1 MPFTPYHL
9 GPTLLIAALVRRLD
23 MAVLLLFG
31 IVLDI
36 EPLLF
41 GLFGGSFV
49 HGFFHSYLGSSL
61 VATLGSVGIWLLWRR
76 VGPFLLFS
84 KVQLKSNRVLLVSA
98 IAGVY
103 SHVFLDSFL
112 YPEMNPLF
120 PFQGNPTYQP
130 ELSSMIYSLSLYSFI
145 AGLSILFVRSPGS
158 WGKIWGKR

>member
-9 GPTLLIAALVRRLD
+9 GPALMITAAIRRLD
-23 MAVLLLFG
+23 MAILLLFS
-31 IVLDI
+31 IILDI

-41 GLFGGSFV
+41 GLFDRGFV

-61 VATLGSVGIWLLWRR
+61 VAVLGSVWIWLLWRR
-76 VGPFLLFS
+76 VGPFLSFF
-84 KVQLKSNRVLLVSA
+84 KVQLKSNRVLLASA

-112 YPEMNPLF
+112 YPEMSPLF
-120 PFQGNPTYQP
+120 PFQGNLMYRP
-130 ELSSMIYSLSLYSFI
+130 ELNLTIYSLCLCSLVVAIPIFF
-145 AGLSILFVRSPGS
+145 LTRSRF